1 MRGPQRTPTVPAMSA
16 EEQSLAMFCQSL
28 MASAEFRLLN

>member
-1 MRGPQRTPTVPAMSA
+1 MTA
-16 EEQSLAMFCQSL
+16 EEQSLAMFCQGL